1 MTTLAPRVSH
11 AFSAPS
17 MAMARL
23 ESVRLMSSY
32 ASAFWQ
38 QSLGRPLSRDLPAG
52 NGRPVV
58 VAPGLGCNHRATHML
73 CSALRSSGFEVQ
85 DWGGGR
91 NLGPVTTLE
100 HWMEPM
106 VESIRHLHAKTG
118 RKVAVIG
125 WSLGGIAAREI
136 SRMRDIPVDSV
147 ITLATPFADLEA
159 TNVGGVYDML
169 NGAKPAWQTSDC
181 LARLAQEPP
190 VSGVSIHSKEDGLV
204 SWEACIQQKAK
215 RTRNIEVTN
224 AGHFGMVVCPKVLV
238 EVHRELATQH

>member
-1 MTTLAPRVSH
+1 MTVSSLS
-11 AFSAPS
+11 AASTFTAPS
-17 MAMARL
+17 RALAGF
-23 ESVRLMSSY
+23 ESVRLMSHY
-32 ASAFWQ
+32 ANAFWH
-38 QSLGRPLSRDLPAG
+38 QSLGRPLSRGLPAG

-73 CSALRSSGFEVQ
+73 CNALRGSGFEVQ

-106 VESIRHLHAKTG
+106 VESIKRVHAKTG

-136 SRMRDIPVDSV
+136 SRMRDIPVDRV
-147 ITLATPFADLEA
+147 ITLATPFSDLEA
-159 TNVGGVYDML
+159 TNVGGVYNLL

-181 LARLAQEPP
+181 LAMLAKEPP
-190 VSGVSIHSKEDGLV
+190 VPGVSIYSKEDGLV

-215 RTRNIEVTN
+215 RTRNVEVAN
-224 AGHFGMVVCPKVLV
+224 AGHFGMVVCPKVLA
-238 EVHRELATQH
+238 EIHRELAVLH